1 MATGFQVVFD
11 CADPDRVARFWAET
25 LGYRIQDPPDG
36 FESWEAFLNAQGVPR
51 SEWNSASAVVDP
63 DGTGPRLFFQ
73 RVPERK
79 SVKNRVHLDLNVG
92 GGRAAPMEERKGRV
106 DAEAERLAAL
116 GARVFR
122 PGSVENDEYWIVM
135 QDVEGNEFCIQ

>member
-36 FESWEAFLNAQGVPR
+36 FESWEAFLKAQGVPR

-92 GGRAAPMEERKGRV
+92 AGRAAPMEERKGRV